1 MWEGK
6 IGPNHGRKLL
16 CIPHAFQVLHLS
28 QSFHVPNATA
38 PFIVSESVVSS
49 FYPSALGLDGRPVW
63 AKFVGKVFRHADLE
77 GRISCLTLQPILF
90 LIPKKKHMKH
100 SKDTKGMKNIKNI
113 KKKGP

>member
-1 MWEGK
+1 M
-6 IGPNHGRKLL
+6 
-16 CIPHAFQVLHLS
+16 
-28 QSFHVPNATA
+28 
-38 PFIVSESVVSS
+38 
-49 FYPSALGLDGRPVW
+49 W

-77 GRISCLTLQPILF
+77 GRINGLTLQPILF

>member
-1 MWEGK
+1 M
-6 IGPNHGRKLL
+6 
-16 CIPHAFQVLHLS
+16 
-28 QSFHVPNATA
+28 
-38 PFIVSESVVSS
+38 
-49 FYPSALGLDGRPVW
+49 W

-77 GRISCLTLQPILF
+77 GRISGLTLQPILF